1 MSGSSPIN
9 AWIDLSEALATGD
22 LVYPDAVPA
31 TTLVP
36 FTGEGDGRPHVS
48 VLTTTTH
55 SGTHIDAP
63 RHFFPDGLTVDQ
75 IPLDR
80 LHGVACVKRLEV
92 GELEPIGPKELEGA
106 EPALRRGEMLFLS
119 TGWDR
124 RRGTPSYVRH
134 PYLTA
139 DAADWIVDQGA
150 SLLGVD
156 VITPEVPI
164 EQRPADYRLDVHT
177 TLLGAGVLIIEQLRL
192 SEVAGRRVEV
202 MALPI
207 AVVGGD
213 GAPARVVGRLLR
225 DV

>member
-1 MSGSSPIN
+1 MSGSSTDG

-31 TTLVP
+31 TTLMP

-63 RHFFPDGLTVDQ
+63 RHFFPDGLTIDQ

-92 GELEPIGPKELEGA
+92 GELEPIGPEELERA
-106 EPALRRGEMLFLS
+106 DPALRRGEMLFLS

-124 RRGTPSYVRH
+124 RRGTPSYLRH

-139 DAADWIVDQGA
+139 GAADWVVAQGA

-164 EQRPADYRLDVHT
+164 EHRRPDYRLDVHMKI
-177 TLLGAGVLIIEQLRL
+177 LGAGVLIIEQLRL
-192 SEVAGRRVEV
+192 SDVAGRRIEV

-213 GAPARVVGRLLR
+213 GAPARVVGRVLPH
-225 DV
+225 V